1 MAAFFLFCSVALVS
15 LNPVWIQLALWG
27 GAAPTALIF
36 WQALLSATLY
46 TIYAIVIKRDLFQLS
61 KQQVWRLLLLGV
73 TFFLM
78 ALFYTLSLQHLNAS
92 YSVML
97 FFSYP
102 FFVLLANTLIYKMKL
117 SWTQLISLVILL
129 AGVVVIT
136 WPQGIAGSFTGIVFA
151 MLAAVAH
158 ATFII
163 YSGHNLKNISS
174 LQVAMFAQFGFFAA
188 SLFLLPTLTL
198 SSLALPVGVIYGS
211 FLALLSSFL
220 GFILFL
226 KGVAGLGANRAA
238 LYSVSNLP
246 LSLLF
251 VWLILGD
258 APSGR
263 LFLGFVLILAG
274 LLVDTASGIV
284 KSNSGTAN
292 D

>member
-1 MAAFFLFCSVALVS
+1 MAALFLFCSVALVS
-15 LNPVWIQLALWG
+15 LNPVWIQWALWG
-27 GAAPTALIF
+27 GALPMALIF
-36 WQALLSATLY
+36 WQGLVSAALY
-46 TIYAIVIKRDLFQLS
+46 TIYAVAMRRDLFQLA
-61 KQQVWRLLLLGV
+61 KQQLWQLLLLGG

-102 FFVLLANTLIYKMKL
+102 FFVLTGNALIYKARL
-117 SWTQLISLVILL
+117 SWPQLISLVILL

-136 WPQGIAGSFTGIVFA
+136 WPQGNPGSSTGIVFA
-151 MLAAVAH
+151 LLAAVAH

-163 YSGHNLKNISS
+163 YSGQNLKNISS
-174 LQVAMFAQFGFFAA
+174 LQVAMFAQYGFFAA
-188 SLFLLPTLTL
+188 SLLLLPTLTL
-198 SSLALPVGVIYGS
+198 STLSHPAGVIYGS
-211 FLALLSSFL
+211 ILALLSSFI

-226 KGVAGLGANRAA
+226 KGVAGLGTNRAA

-258 APSGR
+258 APGGR
-263 LFLGFVLILAG
+263 LFTGFVLILAG
-274 LLVDTASGIV
+274 LLLDTAAGIV
-284 KSNSGTAN
+284 RSK
-292 D
+292 